1 MTDGG
6 PVRILSGGAVKAGLA
21 RNAELFSAE
30 TGLSHRIEFATGP
43 VIKERVASGNAGA
56 DLIVIPRREFDDL
69 IAAGRVSPKGVAI
82 LGFVTVGVTVRDD
95 AREPDLSSVDAFVR
109 SLLAADR
116 VIYNTASSGLYVAEV
131 IDRLGLTEK
140 IRGKLS
146 ILPTG
151 KAAMEALA
159 ADTSG
164 NAIGFGHATEIRLHD
179 YLGTHL
185 VGPLPGQ
192 IGRQT
197 PYAAGL
203 PVDAGRPD
211 AARQLIDFMI
221 SARGVRLFHE
231 TGVLQAG

>member
-1 MTDGG
+1 MGAE
-6 PVRILSGGAVKAGLA
+6 VRLEHKPQL
-21 RNAELFSAE
+21 
-30 TGLSHRIEFATGP
+30 RI
-43 VIKERVASGNAGA
+43 
-56 DLIVIPRREFDDL
+56 
-69 IAAGRVSPKGVAI
+69 
-82 LGFVTVGVTVRDD
+82 RDD
-95 AREPDLSSVDAFVR
+95 VREPDLSSVDAFVR

-159 ADTSG
+159 ADMSG

-185 VGPLPGQ
+185 VGPLPGA